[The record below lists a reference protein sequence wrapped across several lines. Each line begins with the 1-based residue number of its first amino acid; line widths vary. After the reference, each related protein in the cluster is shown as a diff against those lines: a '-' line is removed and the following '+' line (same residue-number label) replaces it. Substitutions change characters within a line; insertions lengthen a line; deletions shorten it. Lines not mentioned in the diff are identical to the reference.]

1 MARPRIP
8 SNVLE
13 LRGAFKKHPER
24 RREAVRGVAEFD
36 PSPPA
41 HLPADHVR
49 AWHWIVQ
56 QIPPGVLTASDYS
69 AIETMAGLQARVW
82 LTGELDY
89 IKELRQWL
97 GQYGLTAAAREKIG
111 AKKPAKPANPFAD
124 A

>member
-1 MARPRIP
+1 MARPRTP

-24 RREAVRGVAEFD
+24 RRQPVEPAGEFD
-36 PSPPA
+36 PAPPD
-41 HLPADHVR
+41 HIPRDHVR
-49 AWHWIVQ
+49 AWHWIVK

-69 AIETMAGLQARVW
+69 SVETMAGLQARVW
-82 LTGELDY
+82 MTGELDY

-111 AKKPAKPANPFAD
+111 AKKPAKSGNPFANV
-124 A
+124 